1 MTSPI
6 SALYRHEES
15 GEHITLTFP
24 PTLFPNEFIFMGFI
38 GGTSLAQFRFVEY
51 QDGAP

>member
-1 MTSPI
+1 MSATI

-24 PTLFPNEFIFMGFI
+24 PMLFPNEFILMGFI